1 MSPNQNLKNFQNI
14 FERIILG
21 LNIVRGVFRT
31 KSNIYGESL
40 TEISIGGVRLGPKYT
55 SDIQTFVRKT
65 QQKFVS
71 CQNKLLANSFFQ
83 RKVLVLQQLKVFV
96 W

>member
-40 TEISIGGVRLGPKYT
+40 TEISIGGVRLG
-55 SDIQTFVRKT
+55 S
-65 QQKFVS
+65 
-71 CQNKLLANSFFQ
+71 
-83 RKVLVLQQLKVFV
+83 
-96 W
+96 